1 MPRLGPARL
10 RLGQWMSSGAPLWAV
25 SSAARGSERF
35 LHAGKRLLARQRCGK
50 LLRRARSSSIGARRQ
65 SAAGHERL
73 QQSRE
78 NTISPANP
86 LARDEAALSWPER
99 EQVGRTIK
107 MTLDARLRDEM
118 HAALPSL
125 RAFAMSLCSNPDYA
139 DDLVQETLLRGLS
152 KIHLFE
158 RGTNLEAWL
167 FKILRNQFYSAYRKR
182 RREVE
187 DPEQTYAQKVGC
199 STRA

>member
-1 MPRLGPARL
+1 
-10 RLGQWMSSGAPLWAV
+10 
-25 SSAARGSERF
+25 
-35 LHAGKRLLARQRCGK
+35 
-50 LLRRARSSSIGARRQ
+50 
-65 SAAGHERL
+65 
-73 QQSRE
+73 
-78 NTISPANP
+78 
-86 LARDEAALSWPER
+86 
-99 EQVGRTIK
+99 

-118 HAALPSL
+118 LAALPSL

-187 DPEQTYAQKVGC
+187 DPEQTYAQKLGVPPEQEAWLDFQDFQAALAKLAPEQREALLLVGA
-199 STRA
+199 SGFSYEAAAEITDVAIGTIKSRVNRARRRLADLLLLDEEEALGPDRLTRAALQGSD